1 MSIFKNCEIF
11 VETKKVYNV
20 KSHVILTCHSH
31 SLALVTKQY
40 TIVQGGSLLILLKDM
55 YCGGIVVKSAFII
68 LFYLTYEG
76 LCNLFVLWCYFQ
88 NYGVFLLLKVPYNL
102 LH

>member
-1 MSIFKNCEIF
+1 MKLFVSIFKNCEIF

-40 TIVQGGSLLILLKDM
+40 TVLQGGSLLVLLKNM
-55 YCGGIVVKSAFII
+55 YCGGIIEKSAFII
-68 LFYLTYEG
+68 LCICLMRDLAIYL
-76 LCNLFVLWCYFQ
+76 F
-88 NYGVFLLLKVPYNL
+88 YGVFPRIMVSFCF
-102 LH
+102 

>member
-1 MSIFKNCEIF
+1 ML
-11 VETKKVYNV
+11 
-20 KSHVILTCHSH
+20 LTCHSH

-40 TIVQGGSLLILLKDM
+40 TIVQGGSCSVEGCILWRDCSKECFL
-55 YCGGIVVKSAFII
+55 CS
-68 LFYLTYEG
+68 LYLTYEG

-102 LH
+102 LHELCNFIEVSILA